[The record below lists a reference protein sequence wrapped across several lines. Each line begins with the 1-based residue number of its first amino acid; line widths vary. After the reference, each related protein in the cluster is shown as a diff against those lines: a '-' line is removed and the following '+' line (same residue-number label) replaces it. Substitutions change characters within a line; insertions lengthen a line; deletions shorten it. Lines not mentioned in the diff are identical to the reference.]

1 MYWLFFLSIFLV
13 IIWVVVGCE
22 KIRATTP
29 TKGMIAQIL
38 KEFIVQFRNMV
49 SKIIV

>member
-1 MYWLFFLSIFLV
+1 MYWLFFLYVFLV
-13 IIWVVVGCE
+13 TIWIGLE